1 MEKPNYINVTPQH
14 VRRNE
19 MTDRDSACPH
29 VLMEVIGRGIPI
41 TLLVDLVDP
50 NGPRSGE
57 MFERE
62 GMDPDQVA
70 RWLRQGDTAE
80 TA

>member
-1 MEKPNYINVTPQH
+1 
-14 VRRNE
+14 
-19 MTDRDSACPH
+19 MTDRDSGCPH
-29 VLMEVIGRGIPI
+29 VLMEVIRRGIPI
-41 TLLVDLVDP
+41 TLLVDLIDP

-62 GMDPDQVA
+62 GMNAEQVA
-70 RWLRQGDTAE
+70 RWLRRCDAAE

>member
-1 MEKPNYINVTPQH
+1 
-14 VRRNE
+14 
-19 MTDRDSACPH
+19 MTDRDNDCPH
-29 VLMEVIGRGIPI
+29 VLMEVIGQGIPI

-62 GMDPDQVA
+62 GMNPKQVA
-70 RWLRQGDTAE
+70 RWLHRCDAAE